1 MGEMAQIKKDH
12 GTILQV
18 PVRPGGGKG
27 QGFVKP
33 RETEP
38 PEWYTPEMKKQWK
51 LLRKLAKW

>member
-1 MGEMAQIKKDH
+1 MAQIKKNQ
-12 GTILQV
+12 GTMPRV
-18 PVRPGGGKG
+18 PVRLGGVKG

-38 PEWYTPEMKKQWK
+38 PEWYTPEMKEQWK

>member
-1 MGEMAQIKKDH
+1 MAQIKKDQ
-12 GTILQV
+12 GTMPRV

-51 LLRKLAKW
+51 RMKRLICW